1 MRLLVVED
9 DDVVRD
15 ALERGLGAE
24 GFDVDV
30 AVNGDDGVWMAT
42 EHEYAAIVLDV
53 MLPMRNGFR
62 VCADLRAGGVD
73 TPILMLTAK
82 SGEYDV
88 AEGLDAGA
96 DDYLTKPFS
105 FVVLAARIRAMLRR
119 SGPRQATVQVIGDLE
134 IDFDGRRCRRG
145 GRDIDLT
152 PREFT
157 LLEVLARNPDTAVSK
172 SFLLDQ
178 VWGPDFDGGHNV
190 VEVYVGYLRRKIDVD
205 ADRQMIETVRG
216 HGYRLAAR

>member
-53 MLPMRNGFR
+53 MLPKRNGFR

-157 LLEVLARNPDTAVSK
+157 LFEVLARNPGTAMSK